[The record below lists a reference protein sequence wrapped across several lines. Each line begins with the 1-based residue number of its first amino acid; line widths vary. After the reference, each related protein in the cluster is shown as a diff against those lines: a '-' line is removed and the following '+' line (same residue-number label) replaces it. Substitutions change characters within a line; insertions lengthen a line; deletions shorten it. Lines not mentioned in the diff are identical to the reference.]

1 MLLVFGFYWIGIV
14 WIYSFILFHLIGIRI
29 GTDSFSSHSGYDID
43 VSSIVL
49 QTFLGPSSRL
59 FLLIFLFF
67 DFGGLTLYLTGTC
80 QRSMYFAHDILVDV
94 LFLSG

>member
-1 MLLVFGFYWIGIV
+1 
-14 WIYSFILFHLIGIRI
+14 
-29 GTDSFSSHSGYDID
+29 
-43 VSSIVL
+43 
-49 QTFLGPSSRL
+49 L